1 MGVFIKWCFHKIGM
15 PTRLSP
21 AVAALAICAQARAAD
36 PPVKIEYACPA
47 EDIESFGLSCSSE
60 DPCAVF
66 LELSSVEAV
75 GATLFIAGNLHTQSA
90 TLYTVLLASDDGGK
104 TWTEPVKRMRAAV
117 LEQIQ
122 FIDFTNG
129 WISGQT
135 IEPLPRDP
143 FLLLTNDGGKTWRQ
157 RPIFE
162 ESRFGSVAQ
171 FWFESKTTG
180 ELVLDHSER
189 GAVRHE
195 VYQTNTGG
203 DSWEVRE
210 STGKPV
216 TLKGVKEQSTW
227 RLRADGPSKT
237 YHLERRASANSAN
250 SANWELVAS
259 LAIHVAD
266 CK

>member
-1 MGVFIKWCFHKIGM
+1 ML
-15 PTRLSP
+15 TYLSR
-21 AVAALAICAQARAAD
+21 AVAELTLCALALCALARAAD

-66 LELSSVEAV
+66 LELSSVDAV
-75 GATLFIAGNLHTQSA
+75 GATIFLAGNLHTQSA

-104 TWTEPVKRMRAAV
+104 TWTEPVKRQRAAV

-143 FLLLTNDGGKTWRQ
+143 FLLLTTDGGKTWRQ

-162 ESRFGSVAQ
+162 ESRFGSIAQ

-189 GAVRHE
+189 GGVRHE
-195 VYQTNTGG
+195 LYQSNTGG
-203 DSWEVRE
+203 ESWEVRE
-210 STGKPV
+210 STTKPV

-237 YHLERRASANSAN
+237 YHLERRSSGN
-250 SANWELVAS
+250 SANWELAAS

>member
-1 MGVFIKWCFHKIGM
+1 MGRLYKIRM
-15 PTRLSP
+15 TRLSR
-21 AVAALAICAQARAAD
+21 VAAGLAICALARAAD

-75 GATLFIAGNLHTQSA
+75 GATLFLAGNLHTQSA
-90 TLYTVLLASDDGGK
+90 TLYTVLLASEDGGK
-104 TWTEPVKRMRAAV
+104 TWTEPVKRMRAAA

-122 FIDFTNG
+122 FIDFSNG
-129 WISGQT
+129 WISGQI

-143 FLLLTNDGGKTWRQ
+143 FLLLTTDGGKTWRQ
-157 RPIFE
+157 RPIVE
-162 ESRFGSVAQ
+162 ESRFGSIAQ

-180 ELVLDHSER
+180 ELVLDHAER

-195 VYQTNTGG
+195 IYQSSTGG
-203 DSWEVRE
+203 ESWEVRE
-210 STGKPV
+210 STTKPV
-216 TLKGVKEQSTW
+216 TLKGLKEQSTW
-227 RLRADGPSKT
+227 RVRADGVSKS
-237 YHLERRASANSAN
+237 YHLERRASAN
-250 SANWELVAS
+250 WELVAS
-259 LAIHVAD
+259 FAIHVAD

>member
-1 MGVFIKWCFHKIGM
+1 MGLSLDIGRM
-15 PTRLSP
+15 TRLSRT
-21 AVAALAICAQARAAD
+21 VAALALCALARAAD

-66 LELSSVEAV
+66 LELSSVEAI
-75 GATLFIAGNLHTQSA
+75 GATVFLAGNLHTQSA
-90 TLYTVLLASDDGGK
+90 TLYAVLLASEDGGR
-104 TWTEPVKRMRAAV
+104 TWTEPVKRQRAAV

-122 FIDFTNG
+122 FIDFANG

-162 ESRFGSVAQ
+162 ESRFGSIAQ

-180 ELVLDHSER
+180 ELVLDHPER

-195 VYQTNTGG
+195 VYESNTGG
-203 DSWEVRE
+203 ESWEVRE
-210 STGKPV
+210 STTKPV

-227 RLRADGPSKT
+227 RVRADGASKT
-237 YHLERRASANSAN
+237 YHLERRASS
-250 SANWELVAS
+250 NWELVAI

>member
-1 MGVFIKWCFHKIGM
+1 M
-15 PTRLSP
+15 TRVSR
-21 AVAALAICAQARAAD
+21 AVAGLAICALARAAD
-36 PPVKIEYACPA
+36 PPVKIDYACPA
-47 EDIESFGLSCSSE
+47 EDIDSFGLSCSSE

-66 LELSSVEAV
+66 LELSAVEAV
-75 GATLFIAGNLHTQSA
+75 GATVFLAGNLHTQSA
-90 TLYTVLLASDDGGK
+90 TLYSVLLASEDGGR
-104 TWTEPVKRMRAAV
+104 TWIEPFKRLRAAA

-122 FIDFTNG
+122 FVDFANG
-129 WISGQT
+129 WASGQT

-143 FLLLTNDGGKTWRQ
+143 FLLLTTDGGKTWRQ

-162 ESRFGSVAQ
+162 ESRFGSIAQ

-180 ELVLDHSER
+180 EVVVDHSER

-203 DSWEVRE
+203 ESWEARE
-210 STGKPV
+210 STTKPV
-216 TLKGVKEQSTW
+216 ALKGMKEQSTW
-227 RLRADGPSKT
+227 RVRADGASKT
-237 YHLERRASANSAN
+237 YRLERRTSAN

-259 LAIHVAD
+259 LAIHIAD